1 MGKDP
6 FSLKY
11 EQSETP
17 LKILPKNA
25 WVKICGFKNPCRVI
39 EISMQSITLD
49 ITNHPEVKK
58 LQAGQNISLH
68 FLDISGENSL
78 EIMVTIFHIGTAECL
93 CQIPLYINNEQI
105 LVDKIILEIQKNEIK
120 EKNFSSSIQNKD
132 TNFLSTEKN
141 FCSIPSDKDMACILN
156 NLVAML
162 PDETKNNEEDKV
174 TALSLTDIPKSSYE
188 YQAPYNPIKAFE
200 TAYDEADDADDDEEF
215 DIEDDEEFYECD
227 DSGETSQPHT
237 LTKSVHPLALLRHSI
252 VNKFLLNN
260 LQDQYPDDTK
270 QLEEIN
276 RMEPLPQSKG
286 KTNSTAKKCC
296 KKTKKKKNQPS
307 PEQFLPE
314 NLMSEMNSPEF
325 KAGVLS
331 DQYQLYPNGRTPA
344 QDKDAAFEQYYE
356 FSSELPPELVFELAN
371 KAKNRK
377 TEYQGLNHKYLTDE
391 YDFTVR
397 DEDDCECFDGDEDC
411 VIGKF
416 DKLLANKRTIEFNVN
431 SDPNYIPKTKEE
443 EDQAF
448 IEKLRTQNNDD
459 KNETAPK
466 TNFNFN
472 IDI

>member
-6 FSLKY
+6 FSIKY

-39 EISMQSITLD
+39 EISMQNITLD
-49 ITNHPEVKK
+49 ITNHPEMQK

-78 EIMVTIFHIGTAECL
+78 EITVTIFHIGTTECL

-141 FCSIPSDKDMACILN
+141 FCSIPSDQDMVCILN

-174 TALSLTDIPKSSYE
+174 TALSLTDIPKSGYE
-188 YQAPYNPIKAFE
+188 YHAPFDPMKAFDTE
-200 TAYDEADDADDDEEF
+200 DDADDDFE
-215 DIEDDEEFYECD
+215 IEDDDEFCECD
-227 DSGETSQPHT
+227 ETNKTPQRHT
-237 LTKSVHPLALLRHSI
+237 TSKNVHPLALLRYSI

-260 LQDQYPDDTK
+260 LQDEYPDDTK
-270 QLEEIN
+270 QLEKIDQTEQLQQYSGN
-276 RMEPLPQSKG
+276 
-286 KTNSTAKKCC
+286 TNPAAKKSG
-296 KKTKKKKNQPS
+296 KKKKKKKAQLS
-307 PEQFLPE
+307 PDQILPE
-314 NLMSEMNSPEF
+314 NLIAEMNSPEF
-325 KAGVLS
+325 KASVLS
-331 DQYQLYPNGRTPA
+331 EEFQLNVNAKTPV

-356 FSSELPPELVFELAN
+356 FSSELPPELVFELAQT
-371 KAKNRK
+371 ARARK
-377 TEYQGLNHKYLTDE
+377 KEYQGLDHKYLTDE

-397 DEDDCECFDGDEDC
+397 DEADCECFDGDEDC
-411 VIGKF
+411 IIGKF

-431 SDPNYIPKTKEE
+431 NDPNYKPKTKEE
-443 EDQAF
+443 EDEAF
-448 IEKLRTQNNDD
+448 LEKLRSQNSEDQD
-459 KNETAPK
+459 ETSPK
-466 TNFNFN
+466 TSFNFN